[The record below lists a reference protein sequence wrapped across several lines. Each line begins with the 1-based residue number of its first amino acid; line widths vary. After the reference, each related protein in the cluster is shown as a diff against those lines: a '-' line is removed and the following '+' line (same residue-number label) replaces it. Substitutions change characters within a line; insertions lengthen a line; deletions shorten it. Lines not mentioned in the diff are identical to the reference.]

1 MGSHRVGYDWVTEHA
16 CNGLHMDAYLSIN
29 SKNVGKIIK
38 MSIYRGLNK
47 YVMVHTYGR
56 IVWKIIPVK
65 IIDMGNFLT
74 EKMINC
80 GFQVSF

>member
-1 MGSHRVGYDWVTEHA
+1 
-16 CNGLHMDAYLSIN
+16 MDAYLSIN